1 MAIIIDNYW
10 NTNPHVIRSDIR
22 RVMTWRGF
30 VDNAESIMFRDLN
43 AGKTFA
49 YYLNK
54 GYGETRQRR
63 NGIQWSYGC
72 KYVNGCPFC
81 IILLAA
87 SRNISDGH
95 TSVDNQEFVVTRC
108 IGHNHDTEGNS
119 IPIYGRR
126 RLKGGKW
133 VTVGGDLQI
142 PANNPIE
149 DDELDYTHHNDER
162 LLKSE
167 EWYNKSLG
175 ELSTHVSNLRNE
187 WKAALQ
193 QRDVILDAC
202 HNPPRHHVD
211 VVTEITMEDG
221 MMVMNG
227 SKPTDHSE
235 DMLS

>member
-1 MAIIIDNYW
+1 M
-10 NTNPHVIRSDIR
+10 
-22 RVMTWRGF
+22 
-30 VDNAESIMFRDLN
+30 
-43 AGKTFA
+43 
-49 YYLNK
+49 
-54 GYGETRQRR
+54 
-63 NGIQWSYGC
+63 
-72 KYVNGCPFC
+72 
-81 IILLAA
+81 
-87 SRNISDGH
+87 
-95 TSVDNQEFVVTRC
+95 VTRC
-108 IGHNHDTEGNS
+108 IGHYHDTEGNS
-119 IPIYGRR
+119 IPIYGGR

-162 LLKSE
+162 LLESE